1 MTRTCTTYYS
11 VYLADQWQLFFCSD
25 LQCQLPLLGG
35 CLLVLHTEVRG
46 EGDAVL
52 LQQCSLLL
60 HHLQQSG
67 SLLQELVNGDLS
79 SGQLDRGKSCREAV
93 LQTGRL
99 KVTGSLQEF
108 KELLLERKE
117 SRGAREPLEWEG
129 RSKCKLM

>member
-1 MTRTCTTYYS
+1 M
-11 VYLADQWQLFFCSD
+11 
-25 LQCQLPLLGG
+25 
-35 CLLVLHTEVRG
+35 
-46 EGDAVL
+46 L

-60 HHLQQSG
+60 HHVQQSG

-117 SRGAREPLEWEG
+117 SRGAGEPLEWER